1 MKGFPSFKRD
11 SLVWNSGLIAL
22 VQGLSGLLNLLTQ
35 IILARH
41 IGMGGVSD
49 GFFVAYV
56 VPDTVAGIFLS
67 LALLVLL
74 PRVVDDHG
82 ITAQGRA
89 LCWTFAG
96 LAAGILLVG
105 SLLVLS
111 FSAPVIALLGPGL
124 SVKGAA
130 VAVETLRIMAF
141 VMLFQG
147 VAGVA
152 VATLQAAGR
161 FAVAAVGRVIFAL
174 APFVAAIFWLEEF
187 GIAGVAWAALGG
199 SMLACLYLL
208 LVMGSVVGLAKP
220 AELAAAWPQAMLV
233 TRGLVPV
240 LLARAMAEGWGFLV
254 RAVATGTLAGGATLL
269 VLSQRFGNILLM
281 IGNSFGTVAYPELA
295 RKSKSDL
302 EGLITLVR
310 LRCEQC
316 FLFLSVLAWPMAG
329 IADDLL
335 RFTAKGEHALENPA
349 LLRTGAVALA
359 LFCLMAPLASVNSMI
374 GNISWACGRVWN
386 RLGLEAATLVFLTP
400 VLWFSAKQWGLLAI
414 PEVTFAAWIMLLVA
428 GEFMLRS
435 FFNRPFLLRA
445 TLGRW
450 LLIAVLSAAG
460 GLTSGWV
467 SAWIHSGPR
476 SPQAFA
482 QLLGI
487 GVSYAA
493 GLVVSAGL
501 VYWFVG
507 LPARKEAAV

>member
-1 MKGFPSFKRD
+1 MKGFPSLKRD

-22 VQGLSGLLNLLTQ
+22 VQGLSGLLSLLTQ

-74 PRVVDDHG
+74 PRVVDDRG

-96 LAAGILLVG
+96 LAAGILLLV
-105 SLLVLS
+105 SLLVLTL
-111 FSAPVIALLGPGL
+111 SAPVIALLGPGL
-124 SVKGAA
+124 SEKGVQ
-130 VAVETLRIMAF
+130 VAVRTLHIMAF

-161 FAVAAVGRVIFAL
+161 FASAAAGRVIFAL
-174 APFVAAIFWLEEF
+174 APFVAAIVWLEEF
-187 GIAGVAWAALGG
+187 GIDAVAWAALGG

-208 LVMGSVVGLAKP
+208 LVMGSMVGLPKA
-220 AELAAAWPQAMLV
+220 AELVAVWPQAVQV

-240 LLARAMAEGWGFLV
+240 LLARALAEGWGFLV

-295 RKSKSDL
+295 RKTKSDL
-302 EGLITLVR
+302 EGFITLVR

-349 LLRTGAVALA
+349 LLHTGALALA
-359 LFCLMAPLASVNSMI
+359 LFCVMAPLASVNSMI

-386 RLGLEAATLVFLTP
+386 RLGLEAATLAFLTP

-414 PEVTFAAWIMLLVA
+414 PEVILVAWLTLLVA

-435 FFNRPFLLRA
+435 FFNRPIFLWA

-450 LLIAVLSAAG
+450 LLITVLSAAG
-460 GLTSGWV
+460 GLASGWV
-467 SAWIHSGPR
+467 SGWIHGVTKS
-476 SPQAFA
+476 QQVFV

-487 GVSYAA
+487 GMSYAA
-493 GLVVSAGL
+493 GLAVAAGL

-507 LPARKEAAV
+507 LPARKEPAV